1 MLCGKLT
8 NSFLVAVKPF
18 VRKLHQRRSMQN
30 SARTPTKKTK
40 GLNLHKRA
48 ALCVLNKFARPLDAR
63 EQFGMGFGVD
73 DRPEP
78 HKGCC
83 ASRWLYLSPGGAVS
97 CRDFYNPALINH
109 SATAIIGFI
118 KNTHN
123 SLCTHTCLFDMVYGE
138 EKWEDVSGQE
148 KHTVVAE

>member
-8 NSFLVAVKPF
+8 NSFMVAAKPF

-40 GLNLHKRA
+40 GLNLHERA
-48 ALCVLNKFARPLDAR
+48 ALCVLNKFTRPLGAR
-63 EQFGMGFGVD
+63 EQFGMGFGFG
-73 DRPEP
+73 RPTRTTQRLLRHALVIFKP
-78 HKGCC
+78 WRGRIM
-83 ASRWLYLSPGGAVS
+83 SR
-97 CRDFYNPALINH
+97 FFNPALINH

-123 SLCTHTCLFDMVYGE
+123 SLCTHTCLFDMVCGE
-138 EKWEDVSGQE
+138 EKWEDVSGQQ